1 MRGIAA
7 TDPVR
12 KMLQYARETQ
22 HKRIICGLCVIYYS
36 GQDEADKTIKVLPS
50 EKVGLDQPIIFLS

>member
-7 TDPVR
+7 ADPVR

-22 HKRIICGLCVIYYS
+22 HERIIRGLSVSYYS
-36 GQDEADKTIKVLPS
+36 GQDEADETIKVLPS